1 MIALISFTL
10 FVAFI
15 VYLWIKP
22 YFSPLHHIPEP
33 PAWPILRHLPLIVV
47 AKDHLGLFESWV
59 AKFKDE
65 GLFKINNII
74 GK

>member
-15 VYLWIKP
+15 GYQWLKP

-33 PAWPILRHLPLIVV
+33 PALPILRHLPVFV
-47 AKDHLGLFESWV
+47 AVKDVIGLFESW
-59 AKFKDE
+59 ATKFKDE
-65 GLFKINNII
+65 GLFKINNIL